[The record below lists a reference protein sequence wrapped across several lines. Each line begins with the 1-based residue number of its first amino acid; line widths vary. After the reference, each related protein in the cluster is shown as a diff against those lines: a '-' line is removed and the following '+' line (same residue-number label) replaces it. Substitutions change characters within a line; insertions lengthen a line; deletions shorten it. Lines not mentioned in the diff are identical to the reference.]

1 MSGRWKCT
9 VVLLASWF
17 GMACAGHS
25 APPGFLPNKVEA
37 QRQAFGGWVD
47 LVFVGE
53 PEDGNIAGELIAASA
68 DSLWVMSRS
77 MVVVVPVEAVA
88 SGQLAGY
95 DSESGQVGGA
105 TALGVISTIANG
117 AFLVFTAPMW
127 LIGGSIAANSQGKVG
142 LEDLPPMQWAELG
155 RFARFPQ
162 GVPDSLDLAEL
173 RPRTR

>member
-1 MSGRWKCT
+1 M
-9 VVLLASWF
+9 LLASWF
-17 GMACAGHS
+17 GVACAGHK

-47 LVFVGE
+47 LMLVGE
-53 PEDGNIAGELIAASA
+53 QEDGNVAGELIAATA
-68 DSLWVMSRS
+68 DSLWVMSGS
-77 MVVVVPVEAVA
+77 MVVAVPVTAVA

-95 DSESGQVGGA
+95 DSESGQVAGA
-105 TALGVISTIANG
+105 TALGAISTIANG

-127 LIGGSIAANSQGKVG
+127 LIGGGMAANSQGKVG

-155 RFARFPQ
+155 KFARFPQ
-162 GVPDSLDLAEL
+162 GIPDSMDLGEL